1 MRTCIR
7 FLPLLSLCAAVSCV
21 EPDLEIAECD
31 PVTAENAEDCL
42 RINHLQTLGTHNSYH
57 LAPTPV
63 LMEAVDAFRPG
74 WSEDI
79 QYTHRPLRDQLDL
92 LGIRQLEIDVF
103 ADPEGGLY
111 SRPAGALLVG
121 DEAFLDRPEMLEP
134 GFKVLHSQDFDY
146 RSSCLTFVGCL
157 REIRDWSVA
166 NPRHLPVLILV
177 EIKDRPRENR
187 DSWGTHPLTV
197 PIPVDESLILEIDAE
212 IRAVFPPEQVI
223 TPDEVRGDFGTLEK
237 AILTRGWPTLA
248 QSRGRV
254 IFAVDNTGDHR
265 DAYLSGSPDLSGRA
279 MFVSSPPGEP
289 TAAFI
294 KMNDALEEGA
304 SIAERVAAGYLV
316 RTRSDLPIQEARTGD
331 TTRREAALSSG
342 AQFVST
348 DYPEPSPFDSGYV
361 VRLPGT
367 EGPGRCNP
375 VSAPIGCQNAFLSE

>member
-1 MRTCIR
+1 MQTFYR
-7 FLPLLSLCAAVSCV
+7 FLPLLSLSAAVSCV
-21 EPDLEIAECD
+21 EPGIEIAECD

-63 LMEAVDAFRPG
+63 LIEAVDAFRPG

-121 DEAFLDRPEMLEP
+121 EEAFLDRPEMLEP

-197 PIPVDESLILEIDAE
+197 PIPVDESLLLEIDAE
-212 IRAVFPPEQVI
+212 IRTVFPPEQVI
-223 TPDEVRGDFGTLEK
+223 TPDEVRGDFGSLED
-237 AILTRGWPTLA
+237 AILTRGWPTLV

-254 IFAVDNTGDHR
+254 IFAMDNTGDHR

-294 KMNDALEEGA
+294 KMNDALEEGE

-348 DYPEPSPFDSGYV
+348 DYPEPSPFGSGYV

-375 VSAPIGCQNAFLSE
+375 VSAPNGCRNAFLSE